1 MAKKKVITEQLKN
14 KKIINHLSTDS
25 KMVIYQAKS
34 GAIEMRGDLGKETL
48 WASLDQIAMVFGV
61 QKAAI
66 SKHFKNI
73 YETGELSR
81 SATVSKM
88 ETVQIEGGRQIRR
101 NIEYYNLDVIIAVGY
116 RVNSK
121 TATAFRIWATKTL
134 RGYITKGIVLN
145 EKRFKESHINT
156 LRDIQKTVAFIQEV
170 ALRKQLDQDEMKSLL
185 SVVRDYAHSWELLD
199 QYDKGDVVI
208 ASSKKKTKILDYENI
223 RSALDTL
230 KHELI
235 KKNEAGD
242 LFAKE
247 RDGSFQG
254 ILKTIHQT
262 FEGKELY
269 QSLEEKAAHLL
280 YFVIK
285 DHPFFD
291 GNKRSGAFLFI
302 WFLQINKALFKK
314 NSERKINDSALVALA
329 LLIAQSDPRDKEQMV
344 ALVTQLIK

>member
-1 MAKKKVITEQLKN
+1 MAKKKVI
-14 KKIINHLSTDS
+14 KKESKTKDS

-34 GAIEMRGDLGKETL
+34 GAIEMRGDLNKETI
-48 WASLDQIAMVFGV
+48 WATQDQIARVFNV
-61 QKAAI
+61 QRPAVT
-66 SKHFKNI
+66 KHLRNIFK
-73 YETGELSR
+73 EGELSEKAVCSILEHTAR
-81 SATVSKM
+81 DGKNYKTSF
-88 ETVQIEGGRQIRR
+88 
-101 NIEYYNLDVIIAVGY
+101 YNLDAIIAVGY

-121 TATAFRIWATKTL
+121 SATAFRIWATKTL
-134 RGYITKGIVLN
+134 KEYVLRGYVLN

-199 QYDKGDVVI
+199 QYDKGDVIV
-208 ASSKKKTKILDYENI
+208 ASSKKKTKLLDYENV
-223 RSALDTL
+223 REALDTL
-230 KHELI
+230 KDELV
-235 KKNEAGD
+235 KKGEAGD
-242 LFAKE
+242 LFSKE
-247 RDGSFQG
+247 RDGTFQG

-262 FEGKELY
+262 FDGKELY
-269 QSLEEKAAHLL
+269 SSLEEKAANLL

-302 WFLQINKALFKK
+302 WFLQINKVLFRK
-314 NSERKINDSALVALA
+314 NGERKINDSALVTLA

-344 ALVTQLIK
+344 ALTTQLIK

>member
-14 KKIINHLSTDS
+14 KKIINHLSTGS

-48 WASLDQIAMVFGV
+48 WASLDQIAQVFGRDKSV
-61 QKAAI
+61 I
-66 SKHFKNI
+66 SRHI
-73 YETGELSR
+73 
-81 SATVSKM
+81 
-88 ETVQIEGGRQIRR
+88 R
-101 NIEYYNLDVIIAVGY
+101 NIFKEQELDPKAVVAKNATTANDGKVYQVDYFNLDMILSVGY

-134 RGYITKGIVLN
+134 REYITKGIVLN

-199 QYDKGDVVI
+199 QYDKGDVLI
-208 ASSKKKTKILDYENI
+208 ASSKKKTKLLDYENV
-223 RSALDTL
+223 RGALDTL

-235 KKNEAGD
+235 KKGEAGD

-262 FEGKELY
+262 FDGKELY
-269 QSLEEKAAHLL
+269 PSLEEKAAHLL

-302 WFLQINKALFKK
+302 WFLQINNALFKK
-314 NSERKINDSALVALA
+314 NSERKINDNALVALA

-344 ALVTQLIK
+344 ALTTQLIK

>member
-1 MAKKKVITEQLKN
+1 MTKKKVVN
-14 KKIINHLSTDS
+14 KKLKEKTSRVNSGV
-25 KMVIYQAKS
+25 VIYQAKS
-34 GAIEMRGDLGKETL
+34 GAIEMRGDMSKETL
-48 WASLDQIAMVFGV
+48 WASLDQIAQVFGRDKSV
-61 QKAAI
+61 ISRHIRNIFKEQELDSKAVVA
-66 SKHFKNI
+66 KN
-73 YETGELSR
+73 
-81 SATVSKM
+81 A
-88 ETVQIEGGRQIRR
+88 TVQIEGGRQIRR
-101 NIEYYNLDVIIAVGY
+101 NIEYYNLDLIIAVGY

-134 RGYITKGIVLN
+134 REYITKGIVLN
-145 EKRFKESHINT
+145 EKRFRESHINT
-156 LRDIQKTVAFIQEV
+156 LKDIQKTVAFIQDV

-185 SVVRDYAHSWELLD
+185 SVVRDYAGSWELLD
-199 QYDKGDVVI
+199 QYDKGDVI
-208 ASSKKKTKILDYENI
+208 TISSKKKAKSLNYDEV

-235 KKNEAGD
+235 KKGEAGE
-242 LFAKE
+242 LFSKE

-262 FEGKELY
+262 FDKKELY
-269 QSLEEKAAHLL
+269 PSLEEKAVHLL

-314 NSERKINDSALVALA
+314 NSERKINDNALVALA